1 MARMHST
8 TLHTTHIMS
17 SRGGGSDAGGAGGSS
32 AGRGS
37 LGSTGQLQ
45 IGSFLAPAGES
56 DPSQERRQ
64 EAVGD
69 HVNPQ
74 AKKLTFPEN
83 VPAAVRKIPIIY

>member
-1 MARMHST
+1 
-8 TLHTTHIMS
+8 MS